1 MIIIVM
7 NNYNFANSDDGDVS
21 CDDNDEKES
30 IITTIITTVKWVI
43 IRDGQYLVSG
53 ISKYK
58 YKILGLTNRLR
69 YRKTYF

>member
-1 MIIIVM
+1 MIIIVL
-7 NNYNFANSDDGDVS
+7 NNYNLKNSDDGDVS

-30 IITTIITTVKWVI
+30 IIITIITTVKWVI

-69 YRKTYF
+69 YSNTYF